1 MGVVVPKVASA
12 TADATGKATFT
23 FPAVT
28 QGYAWTGTLS
38 IGSAPSGAVGQVYR
52 DNVPMLQVL
61 GGNTSGT
68 VQGGP
73 GNLITIN
80 ATGLSPAQQYT
91 ATWWVEEVAS
101 TTAKPPDPTQS
112 VTQIANP
119 ETVDYLGTFTLNNV
133 GNNLTGVA
141 CGPALSQYQ
150 GFMVIPISGAALN
163 EVCAA
168 TVQNASKGTQARAQ
182 TWQGRTAEVAAAP
195 LFIPTPAD
203 VGDSLNILAAVPNN
217 VGVTL
222 QVAVY
227 GLGLLPPNAPKLRP
241 DGRLPPVGAF
251 YAAGA
256 ANNTIVTLVSGG
268 AGGVPTPWHLL
279 LKSASLAMNA
289 TAGQSGLNLTING
302 AGAAVLGGYTAGSE
316 VAEFDSGLLGDSGTG
331 CTVQSTNAGMSAL
344 ALILYDLVY

>member
-12 TADATGKATFT
+12 TADATGKATFS

-73 GNLITIN
+73 GNLITIS

-119 ETVDYLGTFTLNNV
+119 ETVDYLGTINVSTAGSGGFTPI
-133 GNNLTGVA
+133 
-141 CGPALSQYQ
+141 GPALSQYQ
-150 GFMVIPISGAALN
+150 GFMLIPISGFLN
-163 EVCAA
+163 VSAA
-168 TVQNASKGTQARAQ
+168 TIENTSKSVQAQWQSWQANGV
-182 TWQGRTAEVAAAP
+182 TPPTAP

-203 VGDSLNILAAVPNN
+203 VGDGLTLLVKYPGAAGFNVNI
-217 VGVTL
+217 
-222 QVAVY
+222 AVY
-227 GLGLLPPNAPKLRP
+227 GLGLLPPNAPKLRA
-241 DGRLPPVGAF
+241 DGRLPAVGFFFAT
-251 YAAGA
+251 AV
-256 ANNTIVTLVSGG
+256 ANNNSQNLVTAG
-268 AGGVPTPWHLL
+268 AGGIPNGWHALIRTATLL
-279 LKSASLAMNA
+279 
-289 TAGQSGLNLTING
+289 GEG
-302 AGAAVLGGYTAGSE
+302 AVLGNIGGTIAGNFNGFLWCGNGPVCE
-316 VAEFDSGLLGDSGTG
+316 QYGTGLLLDSGTAVT
-331 CTVQSTNAGMSAL
+331 CASTAAVNVIAT
-344 ALILYDLVY
+344 ITYDVVA